1 MEELLLLINPI
12 IDFLTNNPE
21 GVTIAY
27 FGSNA
32 STSLSFDQQKQLAQI
47 QAGGNAE
54 ASAMAGMGGGIGDI
68 AAGVSGIAMGI
79 IGGGQRRREQRA
91 ANLEHS
97 RMKEK
102 YSQLDTS
109 NPYAQLE
116 NPYEDLTINK
126 QAAEFQAQQEQQAMA
141 NTMQQMQGA
150 AGGSGIAALAQAMA
164 NQQSRNLQRASADI
178 GQQER
183 QNMMTAAQFT
193 ARRDE
198 QGVMAER
205 QMKRE
210 QAETMY
216 GMAQQRKAA
225 ADEARQKA
233 TEGLIGGIAQ
243 TAGGIAQVAAMSDR
257 NLKTDIKFLR
267 YSPSGLKIYSF
278 KYKDIKFG
286 KGLFEGV
293 MSDEIPS
300 YAVTKHKDGYDTV
313 DYTKID
319 VNFKAI

>member
-1 MEELLLLINPI
+1 MS
-12 IDFLTNNPE
+12 LTFE
-21 GVTIAY
+21 
-27 FGSNA
+27 
-32 STSLSFDQQKQLAQI
+32 QQKELAQI
-47 QAGGNAE
+47 SAGGNAE

-79 IGGGQRRREQRA
+79 MGGKQRRAEQKA

-97 RMKEK
+97 RMKQK

-150 AGGSGIAALAQAMA
+150 AGGSGIASLAQAMA

-183 QNMMTAAQFT
+183 QNTMTAAQFT

-225 ADEARQKA
+225 ADEARKAA

-243 TAGGIAQVAAMSDR
+243 TAGGIAQVAASDR

>member
-1 MEELLLLINPI
+1 M
-12 IDFLTNNPE
+12 
-21 GVTIAY
+21 
-27 FGSNA
+27 SNG
-32 STSLSFDQQKQLAQI
+32 TQNIYNQGTQAQAA
-47 QAGGNAE
+47 QTAGT
-54 ASAMAGMGGGIGDI
+54 MGGIGDI

-79 IGGGQRRREQRA
+79 IGGGQRRREQKA
-91 ANLEHS
+91 ANLEHA
-97 RMKEK
+97 RMKQK

-150 AGGSGIAALAQAMA
+150 AGGSGIASLAQAMA

-183 QNMMTAAQFT
+183 QNTMTAAQFT

-225 ADEARQKA
+225 ADEARKQA
-233 TEGLIGGIAQ
+233 TQGLIGGIAQ

>member
-1 MEELLLLINPI
+1 
-12 IDFLTNNPE
+12 
-21 GVTIAY
+21 
-27 FGSNA
+27 
-32 STSLSFDQQKQLAQI
+32 
-47 QAGGNAE
+47 
-54 ASAMAGMGGGIGDI
+54 
-68 AAGVSGIAMGI
+68 
-79 IGGGQRRREQRA
+79 
-91 ANLEHS
+91 
-97 RMKEK
+97 
-102 YSQLDTS
+102 
-109 NPYAQLE
+109 
-116 NPYEDLTINK
+116 
-126 QAAEFQAQQEQQAMA
+126 
-141 NTMQQMQGA
+141 
-150 AGGSGIAALAQAMA
+150 
-164 NQQSRNLQRASADI
+164 
-178 GQQER
+178 
-183 QNMMTAAQFT
+183 
-193 ARRDE
+193 
-198 QGVMAER
+198 
-205 QMKRE
+205 MKRE

-225 ADEARQKA
+225 ADEARKAA

-243 TAGGIAQVAAMSDR
+243 TAGGIAQVAASDR

>member
-1 MEELLLLINPI
+1 MS
-12 IDFLTNNPE
+12 LTFE
-21 GVTIAY
+21 
-27 FGSNA
+27 
-32 STSLSFDQQKQLAQI
+32 QQKELAQI
-47 QAGGNAE
+47 SAGGNAE

-79 IGGGQRRREQRA
+79 MGGKQRRAEQKA

-97 RMKEK
+97 RMKQK

-150 AGGSGIAALAQAMA
+150 AGGSGIASLAQAMA

-183 QNMMTAAQFT
+183 QNTMTAAQFT

-216 GMAQQRKAA
+216 GMAQQRIAA
-225 ADEARQKA
+225 ADEARKAA

-243 TAGGIAQVAAMSDR
+243 TAGGIAQVAASDR

>member
-1 MEELLLLINPI
+1 MS
-12 IDFLTNNPE
+12 LTFE
-21 GVTIAY
+21 
-27 FGSNA
+27 
-32 STSLSFDQQKQLAQI
+32 QQKELAQI
-47 QAGGNAE
+47 SAGGNAE

-68 AAGVSGIAMGI
+68 AAGVSGIAMCI
-79 IGGGQRRREQRA
+79 MGGKQRRAEQKA

-97 RMKEK
+97 RMKQK

-150 AGGSGIAALAQAMA
+150 AGGSGIASLAQAMA

-183 QNMMTAAQFT
+183 QNTMTAAQFT

-198 QGVMAER
+198 QGVLAET
-205 QMKRE
+205 QIKRE
-210 QAETMY
+210 QAENMY

-225 ADEARQKA
+225 ADEARKAA

-243 TAGGIAQVAAMSDR
+243 TAGGIAQVAASDR

>member
-1 MEELLLLINPI
+1 M
-12 IDFLTNNPE
+12 
-21 GVTIAY
+21 
-27 FGSNA
+27 SNG
-32 STSLSFDQQKQLAQI
+32 TQNIYNQGTQAQAA
-47 QAGGNAE
+47 QTAGT
-54 ASAMAGMGGGIGDI
+54 MGGIGDI

-79 IGGGQRRREQRA
+79 IGGGQRIREQKA
-91 ANLEHS
+91 ANLEHA
-97 RMKEK
+97 RMKQK

-150 AGGSGIAALAQAMA
+150 AGGSGIASLAQAMA

-183 QNMMTAAQFT
+183 QNTMTAAQFT

-225 ADEARQKA
+225 ADEARKAA

-243 TAGGIAQVAAMSDR
+243 TAGGIAQVAASDR

>member
-1 MEELLLLINPI
+1 
-12 IDFLTNNPE
+12 
-21 GVTIAY
+21 
-27 FGSNA
+27 
-32 STSLSFDQQKQLAQI
+32 
-47 QAGGNAE
+47 
-54 ASAMAGMGGGIGDI
+54 MAGMGGGIGDI

-183 QNMMTAAQFT
+183 QNTMTAAQFT

>member
-1 MEELLLLINPI
+1 M
-12 IDFLTNNPE
+12 
-21 GVTIAY
+21 
-27 FGSNA
+27 SNG
-32 STSLSFDQQKQLAQI
+32 TQNIYNQGTQAQAA
-47 QAGGNAE
+47 QTAGT
-54 ASAMAGMGGGIGDI
+54 MGGIGDI

-79 IGGGQRRREQRA
+79 IGGGQRRREQKA
-91 ANLEHS
+91 ANLEHA
-97 RMKEK
+97 RMKQK

-150 AGGSGIAALAQAMA
+150 AGGSGIASLAQAMA

-183 QNMMTAAQFT
+183 QNTMTAAQFT

-225 ADEARQKA
+225 ADEAMKQA
-233 TEGLIGGIAQ
+233 TQGLIGGIAQ

>member
-1 MEELLLLINPI
+1 MS
-12 IDFLTNNPE
+12 LTFE
-21 GVTIAY
+21 
-27 FGSNA
+27 
-32 STSLSFDQQKQLAQI
+32 QQKELAQI
-47 QAGGNAE
+47 SAGGNAE

-79 IGGGQRRREQRA
+79 MGGKQRRAEQKA

-97 RMKEK
+97 RMKQK

-150 AGGSGIAALAQAMA
+150 AGGSGIASLAQAMA

-183 QNMMTAAQFT
+183 QNTMTAAQFT

-225 ADEARQKA
+225 ADEARKQA
-233 TEGLIGGIAQ
+233 TQGLIGSIAQ
-243 TAGGIAQVAAMSDR
+243 TAGGIAQVAASDR